1 MKKVIDFSWEDNP
14 VDVSAEVNFIWQ
26 VATLLHSVS
35 YKDADHRDVILPMT
49 VLRRLEC
56 ALAPTKEKVV
66 AYETQHPGT
75 PDRKLERVAGLKF
88 FNKSPW
94 TLEKLLSV
102 KTGQAQDLKDYI
114 AGFSP
119 NVKGIFAALK
129 FELQIDEMAKK
140 DVLNGV
146 IKRYTEI
153 DLSPGRVDSI
163 KMGYIFEDLMRKF
176 YENAEAGK
184 QYTGRDIIRLMVSI
198 LMSEGAD
205 DIFEPGK
212 VLTFLD
218 LACGTAGMLSSSHS
232 FVKHHNPEAQIF
244 LYGQEYDDAA
254 HAIAIAEMLIKGQD
268 PQNIRC
274 VDSLRT
280 DCFPDLKARFVIEN
294 PPFGISW
301 GGGDGELQKRE
312 DDVRAE
318 HAKGERGRFPA
329 GLPATGDSQLLFV
342 QASVAKMD
350 ETCGRAAIIE
360 HAGPLY
366 SGDAGS
372 GESEIRRWLLKKDL
386 IEAIIALPVDMFY
399 NTGLQ
404 TYIWILSKNKSR
416 KRRGKVQL
424 IDASS
429 FCHPLR
435 KKLGDKKNEIT
446 PADREAITKLYTDF
460 KPGEFVKIFDN
471 EDFLYREY
479 TVMPPLQRRYEITN
493 ESVRNLIDGG
503 YLSSIYN
510 EKELHEVEARKAAL
524 KDGEK
529 LSHKDEIKL
538 LKNQDGR
545 RVFSALVNDLFDHC
559 SEKVWYEPKSFT
571 EFVAKIVDPYT
582 RYDKLIAKIVKGLST
597 PDPKAE
603 IQRDKHGEIIYDT
616 DLKDTEIVPY
626 KESIDD
632 YMAREVLPH
641 MPGAKAFFLED
652 LKAKKPVIKTGAEFP
667 FTRHFYKY
675 AEPEPAEK
683 IMKEIVSL
691 DGEIASDFSALKKE
705 LA

>member
-1 MKKVIDFSWEDNP
+1 MKKEIDFSWEDNP

-35 YKDADHRDVILPMT
+35 YNDADHRNVILPMT

-102 KTGQAQDLKDYI
+102 KSGQAQDLKDYI

-146 IKRYTEI
+146 IKYFTEI
-153 DLSPGRVDSI
+153 DLSPRKVDPI
-163 KMGYIFEDLMRKF
+163 KMGYIFENLMREF
-176 YENAEAGK
+176 YANAEAGK

-198 LMSEGAD
+198 LMSEGSD

-218 LACGTAGMLSSSHS
+218 IACGTAGMLSSSHS

-244 LYGQEYDDAA
+244 LYGQEFDDAA

-268 PQNIRC
+268 PQNVRC

-294 PPFGISW
+294 PPFGTAW
-301 GGGDGELQKRE
+301 GGDKLLERE
-312 DDVRAE
+312 NDVRAE

-329 GLPATGDSQLLFV
+329 GLPGTGDSQLLFV

-404 TYIWILSKNKSR
+404 TYIWILSKNKSE

-429 FCHPLR
+429 FFHPLR

-446 PADREAITKLYTDF
+446 PADREAVTKLYTDF

-479 TVMPPLQRRYEITN
+479 TVMPPLQRRYAITAQ
-493 ESVRNLIDGG
+493 NLDNFEGG
-503 YLSSIYN
+503 VLI
-510 EKELHEVEARKAAL
+510 VAL
-524 KDGEK
+524 QRIGGCRAGGET
-529 LSHKDEIKL
+529 
-538 LKNQDGR
+538 R
-545 RVFSALVNDLFDHC
+545 RVARRRSAFGQR
-559 SEKVWYEPKSFT
+559 PKET
-571 EFVAKIVDPYT
+571 CQAD
-582 RYDKLIAKIVKGLST
+582 RGQT
-597 PDPKAE
+597 PL
-603 IQRDKHGEIIYDT
+603 R
-616 DLKDTEIVPY
+616 
-626 KESIDD
+626 
-632 YMAREVLPH
+632 
-641 MPGAKAFFLED
+641 
-652 LKAKKPVIKTGAEFP
+652 
-667 FTRHFYKY
+667 RH
-675 AEPEPAEK
+675 
-683 IMKEIVSL
+683 S
-691 DGEIASDFSALKKE
+691 
-705 LA
+705 

>member
-1 MKKVIDFSWEDNP
+1 MKKAIDFSWEDNP
-14 VDVSAEVNFIWQ
+14 VDVSAEKSFIWQ
-26 VATLLHSVS
+26 VATLLHGVS
-35 YKDADHRDVILPMT
+35 YNDADHRNVILPMT

-56 ALAPTKEKVV
+56 ALAPSKEKVV
-66 AYETQHPGT
+66 AYEMQHPGS

-119 NVKGIFAALK
+119 NVKSIFAALK
-129 FELQIDEMAKK
+129 FDMQIDEMAKK

-146 IKRYTEI
+146 IKYFTEI
-153 DLSPGRVDSI
+153 DLSPRKVDPI
-163 KMGYIFEDLMRKF
+163 KMGYIFEDLMREF
-176 YENAEAGK
+176 YANAEAGK

-218 LACGTAGMLSSSHS
+218 QACGTAGMLSSSYS
-232 FVKHHNPEAQIF
+232 FIKRHNPEAQVF
-244 LYGQEYDDAA
+244 LYGQEFDDAA

-280 DCFPDLKARFVIEN
+280 DCFPDQKMRFVIEN
-294 PPFGISW
+294 PPFGTAW
-301 GGGDGELQKRE
+301 GGDKLEARE
-312 DDVRAE
+312 ADVKAE
-318 HAKGERGRFPA
+318 NKPNGRYPG
-329 GLPATGDSQLLFV
+329 GLPKSDDSQLLFV
-342 QASVAKMD
+342 QSAVAKMD

-372 GESEIRRWLLKKDL
+372 GESEIRRWLLKKDI

-404 TYIWILSKNKSR
+404 TYIWILSKNKSE

-429 FCHPLR
+429 FFHPLR

-446 PADREAITKLYTDF
+446 PADREAVTKLYTDF

-479 TVMPPLQRRYEITN
+479 TVMRPSYDEKG
-493 ESVRNLIDGG
+493 EVVRD
-503 YLSSIYN
+503 
-510 EKELHEVEARKAAL
+510 RK
-524 KDGEK
+524 G
-529 LSHKDEIKL
+529 
-538 LKNQDGR
+538 N
-545 RVFSALVNDLFDHC
+545 VV
-559 SEKVWYEPKSFT
+559 
-571 EFVAKIVDPYT
+571 
-582 RYDKLIAKIVKGLST
+582 YDKTTK
-597 PDPKAE
+597 
-603 IQRDKHGEIIYDT
+603 DK
-616 DLKDTEIVPY
+616 EIVPF

-641 MPGAKAFFLED
+641 VPDAKAFFLED

-683 IMKEIVSL
+683 ILKELVAL
-691 DGEIASDFSALKKE
+691 DGEIAADFAALKE
-705 LA
+705 AVA

>member
-1 MKKVIDFSWEDNP
+1 MKKAIDFSWEDNP
-14 VDVSAEVNFIWQ
+14 IDVSTEVNFIWQ
-26 VATLLHSVS
+26 VASLLHSVS

-56 ALAPTKEKVV
+56 ALAPSKQKVV
-66 AYETQHPGT
+66 DYESAHPGT
-75 PDRKLERVAGLKF
+75 PDRKLERLAGLKF

-119 NVKGIFAALK
+119 NVKRIFAALK
-129 FELQIDEMAKK
+129 FELQIDEMARK

-146 IKRYTEI
+146 IKRYAEI
-153 DLSPGRVDSI
+153 DLSPGKVDSI

-205 DIFEPGK
+205 DIFDPGM
-212 VLTFLD
+212 VITFLD

-232 FVKHHNPEAQIF
+232 FVKHHNPDAQVF

-294 PPFGISW
+294 PPFGTSW
-301 GGGDGELQKRE
+301 GGGDGELQRRE

-460 KPGEFVKIFDN
+460 RPGVFVKIFDN

-559 SEKVWYEPKSFT
+559 SEKVWYDPKSFT

>member
-1 MKKVIDFSWEDNP
+1 MKKAIDFSWEDNP
-14 VDVSAEVNFIWQ
+14 IDVSTEVNFIWQ
-26 VATLLHSVS
+26 VASLLHSVS

-56 ALAPTKEKVV
+56 ALAPSKQKVV
-66 AYETQHPGT
+66 DYESAHPGT
-75 PDRKLERVAGLKF
+75 PDRKLERLAGLKF

-119 NVKGIFAALK
+119 NVKRIFAALK
-129 FELQIDEMAKK
+129 FELQIDEMARK

-146 IKRYTEI
+146 IKRYAEI
-153 DLSPGRVDSI
+153 DLSPGKVDSI

-205 DIFEPGK
+205 DIFDPGM
-212 VLTFLD
+212 VITFLD

-232 FVKHHNPEAQIF
+232 FVKHHNPDAQVF

-294 PPFGISW
+294 PPFGTSW
-301 GGGDGELQKRE
+301 GGGDGELQRRE

-372 GESEIRRWLLKKDL
+372 GESEIRRWLLKRDL

-479 TVMPPLQRRYEITN
+479 AVMPPLQRRYEITN